1 MYEWGC
7 CFDYRTEVAPG
18 QNCFKPVKPIDT
30 GMAAGLAV
38 GIFCI
43 VLAIIG
49 LGYLYMTRFG
59 NPLSSAVPASLSNPL
74 NSS

>member
-18 QNCFKPVKPIDT
+18 QNCFKPVKPVDS

-38 GIFCI
+38 GIFFI
-43 VLAIIG
+43 VVAILG
-49 LGYLYMTRFG
+49 LIYMYTNRYG
-59 NPLSSAVPASLSNPL
+59 NPLSSNVPDSLSNPL
-74 NSS
+74 H